1 MTLPVTENAKL
12 EVVTTTVVGVL
23 TPPEKGLERWC
34 RRAAAR
40 QGLTV
45 ARSRRRDPLAL
56 DFGLYRV
63 ADQAGAVIFVGE
75 LSKVAAWLSTPP
87 AERRH

>member
-1 MTLPVTENAKL
+1 VES
-12 EVVTTTVVGVL
+12 VTTTVGLVL
-23 TPPEKGLERWC
+23 SREEKGLERWC

-40 QGLTV
+40 QGLSV

-56 DFGLYRV
+56 DYGLYRV
-63 ADQAGAVIFVGE
+63 TDQSGAVAFEGS
-75 LSKVAAWLSTPP
+75 LSSVATWLSTPP